1 MRYSRAVAFENLRQA
16 LDLHGLL
23 AGDDPWCEAIRQR
36 TDVLRGRPLTRSEIW
51 TITRLVEAVIG
62 RVLGLNPHQNMAANL
77 EDACRKIEANNRS
90 EGPTFGLNRH
100 SL

>member
-1 MRYSRAVAFENLRQA
+1 MRYSRAVAFEGLRQA
-16 LDLHGLL
+16 LELHGLL
-23 AGDDPWCEAIRQR
+23 TGDDPWCEAVRQR

-90 EGPTFGLNRH
+90 EGRK
-100 SL
+100 SA

>member
-1 MRYSRAVAFENLRQA
+1 MEEPTDAYFRAVAFENLRQA

-23 AGDDPWCEAIRQR
+23 AGDDAWCEAIRQR

-77 EDACRKIEANNRS
+77 EGESDGRPDRS
-90 EGPTFGLNRH
+90 GPP
-100 SL
+100 

>member
-1 MRYSRAVAFENLRQA
+1 MAFTGLRQA
-16 LDLHGLL
+16 LEFHGLL

-36 TDVLRGRPLTRSEIW
+36 MDVLRGRPLTRSELW

-90 EGPTFGLNRH
+90 EGRL
-100 SL
+100 SA

>member
-62 RVLGLNPHQNMAANL
+62 PEPAPEHGGEPGGRLPEDRGQQPKRGPKVGLN
-77 EDACRKIEANNRS
+77 
-90 EGPTFGLNRH
+90 
-100 SL
+100 